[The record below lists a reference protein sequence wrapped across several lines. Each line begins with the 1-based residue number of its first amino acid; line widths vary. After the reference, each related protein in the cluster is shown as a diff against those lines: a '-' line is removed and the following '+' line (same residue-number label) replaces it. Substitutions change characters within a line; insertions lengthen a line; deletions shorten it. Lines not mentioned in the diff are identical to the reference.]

1 MAASKFKTALI
12 QLLVTSNKQENIRRA
27 VEFVA
32 QAAKNDAKIVS
43 LPECFNSPYGV
54 KYFPDYSESM
64 PDGETS
70 RALAKAAR
78 DNSVYLI
85 GGSIP
90 ERDEQNKLYN
100 TCAVFD
106 PTGTLVAKH
115 RKMHLFDIDIP
126 GKVTFK
132 ESTNLTAG
140 NDLTTFDTPYGK
152 IGVAI
157 CYDLR
162 FAELAGLY
170 QQAGCSMLVYP
181 GAFNMTTGPAHWEL
195 LIRGRSVDN
204 QLYVAGVSPARDT
217 SADYTAY
224 GCSMVSSPYGEIVA
238 RADGG
243 DEQIVYAEVS
253 TALIDETRT
262 NLPYLSQKRDD
273 LYELRKK

>member
-253 TALIDETRT
+253 SALIDETRT